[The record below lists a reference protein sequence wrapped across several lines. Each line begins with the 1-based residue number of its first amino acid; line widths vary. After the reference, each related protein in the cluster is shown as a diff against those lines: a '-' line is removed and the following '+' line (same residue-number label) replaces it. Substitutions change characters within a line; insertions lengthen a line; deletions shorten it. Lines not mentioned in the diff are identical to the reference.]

1 MGYAAAS
8 AAYLGRMYL
17 RGEGVRA
24 DPAMARM
31 WFERGY
37 EGGDRECINALG
49 VIWRD
54 GLVGG
59 RTDEKKAFT
68 YFSVAAGQELAE
80 AQVNLGKYYY
90 SKLPPSL
97 RLDFLNGVLQSVVI
111 LDSQLPISRQPCA
124 KALPS
129 KPTTTLP

>member
-97 RLDFLNGVLQSVVI
+97 RLAFF
-111 LDSQLPISRQPCA
+111 
-124 KALPS
+124 
-129 KPTTTLP
+129 

>member
-1 MGYAAAS
+1 MEYAAAS

-37 EGGDRECINALG
+37 EGDDRECINALG

-59 RTDEKKAFT
+59 RVDEKKAFT
-68 YFSVAAGQELAE
+68 YFTVAAGQELAE

-90 SKLPPSL
+90 SKC
-97 RLDFLNGVLQSVVI
+97 SV
-111 LDSQLPISRQPCA
+111 P
-124 KALPS
+124 LPS
-129 KPTTTLP
+129 TYFN